1 MAGPDALCF
10 LVMFIVWHPPEHV
23 LVCDRVTE
31 LVEDLQQRLEKG
43 EVMYVHCWGGRGR
56 AGTVGACLL
65 IKAYGLDAEEALV
78 RVQRAFDT
86 RQDEGR
92 HPGQAQKALPRC
104 HGWTFVAFR
113 RGAGLQSR
121 WRMQEGGRRLLSCV
135 TGT

>member
-1 MAGPDALCF
+1 MHFVF
-10 LVMFIVWHPPEHV
+10 LFSLSSGIHLNIWYG
-23 LVCDRVTE
+23 RVTE

-92 HPGQAQKALPRC
+92 RPKQAQKALQEYIAG
-104 HGWTFVAFR
+104 HG
-113 RGAGLQSR
+113 
-121 WRMQEGGRRLLSCV
+121 
-135 TGT
+135 